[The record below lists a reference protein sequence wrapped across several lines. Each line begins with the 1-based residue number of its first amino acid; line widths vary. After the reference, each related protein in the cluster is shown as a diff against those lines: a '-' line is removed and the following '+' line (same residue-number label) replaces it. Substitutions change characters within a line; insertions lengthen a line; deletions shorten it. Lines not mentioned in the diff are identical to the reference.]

1 MAESSTPS
9 EITADAAE
17 PTAAGTRPSLFA
29 KLKVLLFVLVVIGI
43 ECSLAYLYL
52 PSAADT
58 AAMAG
63 TAIAEQTKAEPAA
76 DKAGKAGKTAA
87 EGEAADEVEVDL
99 GQFSLTAFQPT
110 SNTALRIDFH
120 LYGTVGVK
128 DEKDFLKLKEENL
141 HRFRDQVIVT
151 FRSADITDLT
161 DAGLGLMK
169 RKILERTNH
178 TFGKPL
184 LRTVVFSDFSFIE
197 Q

>member
-1 MAESSTPS
+1 MAETSPAN
-9 EITADAAE
+9 ETAPKPAAH
-17 PTAAGTRPSLFA
+17 AAAPKSSLFS
-29 KLKVLLFVLVVIGI
+29 KLKVILFVLAVIAA

-58 AAMAG
+58 AALAG
-63 TAIAEQTKAEPAA
+63 ATLAEQAKAEPAA
-76 DKAGKAGKTAA
+76 EKNDKAGKPSEA
-87 EGEAADEVEVDL
+87 EASDEVEVDL

-128 DEKDFLKLKEENL
+128 DEKEFVKMKEENQ

-151 FRSADITDLT
+151 FRSADINDLT

-169 RKILERTNH
+169 RKILEKTNH
-178 TFGKPL
+178 SFGKPL
-184 LRTVVFSDFSFIE
+184 LRTVIFSDFSFIE